1 MAILHI
7 SSSEFEKTLE
17 TQVPVLVD
25 FWAPWCGPCKML
37 GPELEDAEAEL
48 AGKVVVAKVNIEE
61 GDNKALA
68 SKMKVMSIPNMVIFK
83 DGKEVDR
90 AVGYLCPNTF
100 NFVPRLCFI
109 KSTK

>member
-17 TQVPVLVD
+17 TPLPVLVD

-90 AVGYLCPNTF
+90 AVGYMDKDAL
-100 NFVPRLCFI
+100 VKLMSKHI
-109 KSTK
+109 

>member
-1 MAILHI
+1 MAVLHI

-17 TQVPVLVD
+17 TQLPVLVD

-68 SKMKVMSIPNMVIFK
+68 SKMKVMSIPNMVIFT
-83 DGKEVDR
+83 
-90 AVGYLCPNTF
+90 Y
-100 NFVPRLCFI
+100 
-109 KSTK
+109 